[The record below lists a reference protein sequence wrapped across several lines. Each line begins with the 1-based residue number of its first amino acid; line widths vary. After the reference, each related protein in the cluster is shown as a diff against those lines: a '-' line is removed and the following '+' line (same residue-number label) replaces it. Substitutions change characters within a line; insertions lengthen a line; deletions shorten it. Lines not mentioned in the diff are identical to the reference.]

1 MDLAALAIM
10 LLMALYVIA
19 KIIIALA
26 PAIITGCVAGGCWAT
41 AWGMGT
47 ALPFDDLALL
57 LTVLQMLAASAFTYW
72 FFTEVRSGIEQL
84 LPSRKR
90 KSR

>member
-1 MDLAALAIM
+1 MDLAVIAII

-26 PAIITGCVAGGCWAT
+26 PAIITGCVATGCWAT

-57 LTVLQMLAASAFTYW
+57 LTVIQMLAASAFTYW
-72 FFTEVRSGIEQL
+72 FFTEARDGIASL
-84 LPSRKR
+84 MPAPRKR
-90 KSR
+90 RA